1 MACSGCQKQL
11 GQMASRFIPCLRV
24 ALGLPAGGS
33 SWGVAEHQAL
43 YDKLS
48 TMTHIQAARGMSQAQ
63 ITAIP
68 FGSEPDMTAGYASA
82 FPTTSITATS
92 SFWSCLGIEPTAAA
106 VSMGA
111 ESGAYYEVA
120 MGAANA
126 ISRSEGGTVQAGI
139 PWWVWVLGGGA
150 LLAGGIYL
158 LSD

>member
-11 GQMASRFIPCLRV
+11 GQMASRFIPCLRG
-24 ALGLPAGGS
+24 ALGLPGGGET
-33 SWGVAEHQAL
+33 WGLAEHNAL

-48 TMTHIQAARGMSQAQ
+48 VMKHIQLARGMTQAQ
-63 ITAIP
+63 IASIP
-68 FGSEPDMTAGYASA
+68 WASEPDMTAGYASA
-82 FPTTSITATS
+82 YPTTAIAATD
-92 SFWSCLGIEPTAAA
+92 SFWSCLGIEPTEAA
-106 VSMGA
+106 VQMGR
-111 ESGAYYEVA
+111 EGGPYYEVA
-120 MGAANA
+120 TGAANA